1 MIHHLKNALTI
12 CLALTGLLLTTS
24 AQTRSDRFSQGSR
37 YGYSNNRLSG
47 TWRLNPGRSDNPS
60 VAAERATRNLEV
72 NDRQRAREN
81 LLRRLGA
88 PEMLAIDR
96 RGRAIT
102 MASSQG
108 PQVTFEANGVETV
121 ETTRNGR
128 ERRTR
133 VTIIGDRLSVR
144 SLGDR
149 GSDYEAVFEPLDGG
163 RRMRVTR
170 SLYTER
176 VGQVVVARSVYD
188 RVSEVAQLD
197 LDRDTP
203 GRGPSYGSRN
213 SRGEGRVGYNG

>member
-1 MIHHLKNALTI
+1 MIHHMKNALTI
-12 CLALTGLLLTTS
+12 FVALTGLWLTSS
-24 AQTRSDRFSQGSR
+24 AQTRSDRYSQYPSR
-37 YGYSNNRLSG
+37 YGYSNSRLSG
-47 TWRLNPGRSDNPS
+47 TWRLNAGRSDDPS
-60 VAAERATRNLEV
+60 AAADRATRNLAV

-108 PQVTFEANGVETV
+108 PQVAFEANGVETV

-133 VTIIGDRLSVR
+133 VTLIGERLSVR

-149 GSDYEAVFEPLDGG
+149 GSD
-163 RRMRVTR
+163 
-170 SLYTER
+170 
-176 VGQVVVARSVYD
+176 
-188 RVSEVAQLD
+188 
-197 LDRDTP
+197 
-203 GRGPSYGSRN
+203 
-213 SRGEGRVGYNG
+213 